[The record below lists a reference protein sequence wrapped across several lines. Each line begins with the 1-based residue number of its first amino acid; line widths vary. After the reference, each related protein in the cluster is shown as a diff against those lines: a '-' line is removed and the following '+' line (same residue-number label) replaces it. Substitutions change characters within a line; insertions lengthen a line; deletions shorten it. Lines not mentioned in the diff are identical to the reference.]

1 MGNVDE
7 VGTVTA
13 QGSRGK
19 PGKSSAIIEI
29 VKSDFIGEGS
39 HRACYAHPEN
49 KDRCIK
55 VGALNSKESRRER
68 ACYKLLQKRGV
79 TWDSLSQFYG
89 FVETNMGPGEEFDL
103 IRDHNGEISKTLE
116 HYLETDGDTERSE
129 LYYQSLEKAVSF
141 LKADIYDQVILVRTI
156 LTENILYKKINDD
169 EGRLVIIDNIGNTD
183 LLPICDFSKFFARR
197 KITRKW
203 QRFERSMLKKYGG
216 NERLRHV
223 FFGQTSTA

>member
-1 MGNVDE
+1 MSKVDE

-13 QGSRGK
+13 QATAGTAD
-19 PGKSSAIIEI
+19 KSTGIIEI
-29 VKSDFIGEGS
+29 AKSDFIGEGS

-103 IRDHNGEISKTLE
+103 VRDHDGEISKTLE
-116 HYLETDGDTERSE
+116 HYLETDSDSERSE
-129 LYYQSLEKAVSF
+129 LYYQSLKKAFSF
-141 LKADIYDQVILVRTI
+141 LKSDIYDQVILVRTI
-156 LTENILYKKINDD
+156 LTENILYKKINED

-183 LLPICDFSKFFARR
+183 LLPICDYSKFFARR

-203 QRFERSMLKKYGG
+203 QRFERSMLKQYGK
-216 NERLRHV
+216 NERLRNV
-223 FFGQTSTA
+223 FFG

>member
-1 MGNVDE
+1 MSKVDE

-13 QGSRGK
+13 QATAGTAD
-19 PGKSSAIIEI
+19 KSTGIIEI
-29 VKSDFIGEGS
+29 AKSDFIGEGS

-103 IRDHNGEISKTLE
+103 VRDHDGEISKTLE
-116 HYLETDGDTERSE
+116 HYLETDSDSERSE
-129 LYYQSLEKAVSF
+129 LYYQSLKKAFSF
-141 LKADIYDQVILVRTI
+141 LKSDIYDQVILVRTI
-156 LTENILYKKINDD
+156 LTENILYKKINED

-183 LLPICDFSKFFARR
+183 LLPICDYSKFFARR

-203 QRFERSMLKKYGG
+203 HRFERSMLKQYGE
-216 NERLRHV
+216 NERLRNV
-223 FFGQTSTA
+223 FFG

>member
-1 MGNVDE
+1 MSKVDE

-13 QGSRGK
+13 QATAGTAD
-19 PGKSSAIIEI
+19 KSTGIIEI
-29 VKSDFIGEGS
+29 AKSDFIGEGS

-103 IRDHNGEISKTLE
+103 VRDHDGEISKTLE
-116 HYLETDGDTERSE
+116 HYLETDSDSERSQ
-129 LYYQSLEKAVSF
+129 LYYQSLKKAFSF
-141 LKADIYDQVILVRTI
+141 LKSDIYDQVILVRTI
-156 LTENILYKKINDD
+156 LTENILYKKINED

-183 LLPICDFSKFFARR
+183 LLPICDYSKFFARR

-203 QRFERSMLKKYGG
+203 HRFERSMLKQYGE
-216 NERLRHV
+216 NERLRNV
-223 FFGQTSTA
+223 FFG